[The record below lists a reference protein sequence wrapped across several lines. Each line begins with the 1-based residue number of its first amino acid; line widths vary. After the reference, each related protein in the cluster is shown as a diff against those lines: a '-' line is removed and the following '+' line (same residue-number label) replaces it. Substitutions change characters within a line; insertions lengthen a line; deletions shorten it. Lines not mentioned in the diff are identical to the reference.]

1 MPTKKKRER
10 KNRERERKKKKPF
23 VTSIEGNHQLTD
35 GLNTNIA

>member
-10 KNRERERKKKKPF
+10 TNREREKKKKPF